1 MAHDRTCISHDF
13 GTHSSSS
20 MPTNLHECCACR
32 TLSGA
37 WNSCPLRFR
46 TLTDLNPVSFV
57 PPSHPTN
64 GHLPRSGVTQGRKH
78 GEDESPTWSRG
89 ESREDASHDPRW
101 INERNTPSAIAYAKY
116 CYTRTSSEDYFA
128 YRTGSL
134 PLVGEFVSQK
144 ESTPEVRGKRNN
156 NTHALEPM
164 FSS

>member
-13 GTHSSSS
+13 GMHSSSS
-20 MPTNLHECCACR
+20 MPSNPHECCACR

-46 TLTDLNPVSFV
+46 TLTDLNSVSFV
-57 PPSHPTN
+57 PPAHPTN
-64 GHLPRSGVTQGRKH
+64 GHLPRSGVIQGRKQR
-78 GEDESPTWSRG
+78 EDESPKWTRG
-89 ESREDASHDPRW
+89 GSREGASHDPRW
-101 INERNTPSAIAYAKY
+101 INERNTLSAIANA
-116 CYTRTSSEDYFA
+116 TLVHTGTSSEEYST

-134 PLVGEFVSQK
+134 PPVGEFVSQK
-144 ESTPEVRGKRNN
+144 ESTPEVRGTHNN